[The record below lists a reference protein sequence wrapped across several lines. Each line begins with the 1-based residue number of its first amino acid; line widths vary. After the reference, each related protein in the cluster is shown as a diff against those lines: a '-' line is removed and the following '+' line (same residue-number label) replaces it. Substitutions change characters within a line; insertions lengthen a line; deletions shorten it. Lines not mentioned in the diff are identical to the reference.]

1 MLVDYMVRFYDTDGI
16 MQAVLD
22 MTRDVRSLVIEH
34 RVNHVSTLTLGL
46 YGQSPVI
53 DSLVL
58 DGIIEVRRRIADSDP
73 PLDWYTEYVGFH
85 RTPQD
90 QITTTDTEIYTTY
103 SRGLVDLLDRR
114 SVRYYADT
122 AGSDKGPAPADDVMK
137 EYVYENAGAGA
148 TLANGRLTA
157 GVTVG
162 LDVAV
167 DTSEAA
173 DYSGAN
179 AYKNLLQTVRELGEP
194 LSVDFD
200 VVWGGE
206 DDPITFTFV
215 TYYPQLG
222 TDRREGTADPMIF
235 AVNLNNM
242 ENPSFTQQRTEEV
255 TSCLV
260 LGPGEGPLRDTL
272 ERTSTHI
279 ADSPWNV
286 REQDQNA
293 SNEDTTAG
301 LEAVG
306 DGVLYEKRP
315 AISVSF
321 QPIQTAQAAYGVH
334 YFLGD
339 LVTAKGRRMEA
350 DVKIRAVTLN
360 LSEEGETIGL
370 ELEEIPAA

>member
-1 MLVDYMVRFYDTDGI
+1 MLVDYMVRIYDTDGN

-22 MTRDVRSLVIEH
+22 MQRDVRSLVIEH

-53 DSLVL
+53 EYLTL
-58 DGIIEVRRRIADSDP
+58 DALIEVRRRVPEAEP
-73 PLDWYTEYVGFH
+73 ALEWYTEYIGMH

-90 QITTTDTEIYTTY
+90 QITTADTEIYTSY
-103 SRGLVDLLDRR
+103 SRGLIDLLDRR

-148 TLANGRLTA
+148 TVANGRLTD
-157 GVTVG
+157 GVTTG
-162 LDVAV
+162 LVVAA

-179 AYKNLLQTVRELGEP
+179 AWKNLLQTIRELGEP
-194 LSVDFD
+194 LNVDFD
-200 VVWGGE
+200 VEWGGE
-206 DDPITFTFV
+206 DDPLTFTFV
-215 TYYPQLG
+215 THYPQLG
-222 TDRREGTADPMIF
+222 TDRREGTAEQFIF
-235 AVNLNNM
+235 AINLGNM
-242 ENPSFTQQRTEEV
+242 ENPSFTLQRTEEV
-255 TSCLV
+255 TSVLV
-260 LGPGEGPLRDTL
+260 LGPGEGVLRDTM
-272 ERTSTHI
+272 ERTSGTA
-279 ADSPWNV
+279 ADSPWNL

-306 DGVLYEKRP
+306 DGVLYEKR
-315 AISVSF
+315 AAVSTTF
-321 QPIQTAQAAYGVH
+321 QPIQTPQATYGVH

-339 LVTAKGRRMEA
+339 VVTAKGRNLQA
-350 DVKIRAVTLN
+350 NVKIRAVTLN
-360 LSEEGETIGL
+360 LSEEGERIGV
-370 ELEEIPAA
+370 ELEEVTN